1 MMMPPPMP
9 KPMPKPMPTP
19 TTRHAGMRK
28 TRMERAEALR
38 AAGAPAPIW
47 QPAMLRAERG
57 PSADDKTAGGK
68 GGAGGEAGEGASQR
82 DVAALAAVASRVQ
95 AERGAALLQ
104 AAGEQG
110 HPFKRA
116 LCRVLAREYAC
127 LGRFYDPPDGCG
139 AS

>member
-1 MMMPPPMP
+1 
-9 KPMPKPMPTP
+9 
-19 TTRHAGMRK
+19 MRK